1 MNNVIFLSE
10 LHIIL
15 EEINNTDFLNT
26 IDTVISIIV
35 GIISIIGG
43 LLGIFL
49 LKNLREKSLNATL
62 GYFSRLKVHIHSLNS
77 TFESYYTEIFYRF
90 LPENSRPEEDQTK
103 ISFINDIINN
113 FSDEAIDTLLFL
125 KNEDNQMPA
134 DSNWMNEFNILLEF
148 LEDMKY
154 IKQPRYYKF
163 STDEHFNENSV
174 KDYYKKHS
182 NNLSNILKSIEK
194 HQEKIQDQLYKN
206 KR

>member
-1 MNNVIFLSE
+1 
-10 LHIIL
+10 
-15 EEINNTDFLNT
+15 
-26 IDTVISIIV
+26 
-35 GIISIIGG
+35 
-43 LLGIFL
+43 
-49 LKNLREKSLNATL
+49 
-62 GYFSRLKVHIHSLNS
+62 
-77 TFESYYTEIFYRF
+77 
-90 LPENSRPEEDQTK
+90 
-103 ISFINDIINN
+103 
-113 FSDEAIDTLLFL
+113 
-125 KNEDNQMPA
+125 MPA

-174 KDYYKKHS
+174 NDYYEKHS

>member
-49 LKNLREKSLNATL
+49 LKNLREKNLNATL
-62 GYFSRLKVHIHSLNS
+62 GYFSRLKVRIHSLNS

-103 ISFINDIINN
+103 IPFINDIINN

-163 STDEHFNENSV
+163 STYKHFNENSV
-174 KDYYKKHS
+174 KDYYEKHS
-182 NNLSNILKSIEK
+182 KNLSNILKSIEK